1 MGKRLFLKEWGF
13 VKISTEVSG
22 NGQQR
27 LANLEF
33 TKSNWSSLRL
43 ALSKHRKY
51 IMIHFFVD

>member
-1 MGKRLFLKEWGF
+1 MGKRLILKKRGF

-22 NGQQR
+22 NGQPR
-27 LANLEF
+27 LAKLEF

-43 ALSKHRKY
+43 ALGKHRKY

>member
-1 MGKRLFLKEWGF
+1 MGKRLILTERGF

-33 TKSNWSSLRL
+33 TKPNWSSLRL